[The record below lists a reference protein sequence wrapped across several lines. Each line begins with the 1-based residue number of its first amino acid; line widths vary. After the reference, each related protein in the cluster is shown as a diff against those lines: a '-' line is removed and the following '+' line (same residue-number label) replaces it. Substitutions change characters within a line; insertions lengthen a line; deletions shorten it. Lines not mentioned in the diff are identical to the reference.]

1 MALNICEIFYSLQG
15 ESTFAGLPCVFVR
28 LSGCNLDC
36 AWCDTRYSKNES
48 ESKPMSLETIRE
60 KVRTF
65 GCPLVEI
72 TGGEPLIQ
80 AQTPELI
87 ETLLE
92 EGYQVLLETN
102 GSRDIQDVDHR
113 CIRIL
118 DVKCPSSG
126 EQGSFLT
133 ENLTRL
139 TRHDEIKFV
148 IGSREDYEFARQMI
162 QARLQNRPADKI
174 HLSPVWDRVAFQDLA
189 AWILE
194 DRLNARLSIQQHKVI
209 WDPNQRGV

>member
-1 MALNICEIFYSLQG
+1 MTLNICEIFYSLQG
-15 ESTFAGLPCVFVR
+15 ESTFAGLPCVLVR
-28 LSGCNLDC
+28 LSGCNLSC
-36 AWCDTRYSKNES
+36 TWCDTLYSRSGK
-48 ESKPMSLETIRE
+48 ESKPMSLETILDR
-60 KVRTF
+60 VRAF
-65 GCPLVEI
+65 GCRLVEI

-87 ETLLE
+87 QTLLE
-92 EGYQVLLETN
+92 EGYQVLIETN
-102 GSRDIQDVDHR
+102 GSRDIQGVDPR

-126 EQGSFLT
+126 EQDSFLAG
-133 ENLTRL
+133 NLAHL
-139 TRHDEIKFV
+139 TFQDEIKFV

-162 QARLQNRPADKI
+162 RTRLQNRPADKI

-189 AWILE
+189 AWILK

-209 WDPNQRGV
+209 WDPDDRGV